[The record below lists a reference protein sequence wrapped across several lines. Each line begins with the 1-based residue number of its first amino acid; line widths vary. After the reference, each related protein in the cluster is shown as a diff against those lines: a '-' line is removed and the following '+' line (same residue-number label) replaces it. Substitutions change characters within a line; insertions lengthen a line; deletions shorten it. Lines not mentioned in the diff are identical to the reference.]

1 MNSFQL
7 QKWNIYN
14 WHESSSFQKPKH
26 VSGGLYALFSA
37 QERDWPRKRDS
48 REMQSDWCSRYS
60 VMENGMISAPK
71 ISLFSPI
78 LDAIPSHLMKRKS
91 QTKQKCIPSGTRA
104 IGKGILG
111 IWEWL
116 NPFIAPRFR
125 GLSIPTSWFLW
136 LKHSYRCHILLHE
149 QEWVVELLGFCFSYP
164 RGFIFAL
171 SPFSFFLSFIWM
183 GESNRNLPRVH
194 WPKWPFFFSSGSGF
208 TSPFPGGKSL
218 SAISIRAIDHPPAS
232 RLFFW
237 PPENHW

>member
-125 GLSIPTSWFLW
+125 GPSTPTSWFLW
-136 LKHSYRCHILLHE
+136 LKHSHQCHISLHE
-149 QEWVVELLGFCFSYP
+149 QDELLSCWAFVFLILGDLFSHSL
-164 RGFIFAL
+164 RFRSSSVL
-171 SPFSFFLSFIWM
+171 SEWEKVIVISLECTDLNGPSFFQGIKCDNFGLSIF
-183 GESNRNLPRVH
+183 RP
-194 WPKWPFFFSSGSGF
+194 
-208 TSPFPGGKSL
+208 
-218 SAISIRAIDHPPAS
+218 
-232 RLFFW
+232 RLFLSLKLC
-237 PPENHW
+237 HSKKL